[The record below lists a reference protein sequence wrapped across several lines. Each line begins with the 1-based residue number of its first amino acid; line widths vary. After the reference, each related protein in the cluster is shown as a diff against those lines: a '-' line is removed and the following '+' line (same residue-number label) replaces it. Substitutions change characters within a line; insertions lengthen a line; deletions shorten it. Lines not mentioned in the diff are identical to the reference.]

1 MKKKGH
7 TFQEISLKVLSNE
20 YTVNQCITELSEVI
34 YSVSFDLCGKT
45 VYHNNSNKSKRKVNK
60 LNMLGLGYL
69 WNNAYI
75 SLNDFPIIKQ
85 RIRDMYIQ
93 QW

>member
-1 MKKKGH
+1 
-7 TFQEISLKVLSNE
+7 
-20 YTVNQCITELSEVI
+20 
-34 YSVSFDLCGKT
+34 
-45 VYHNNSNKSKRKVNK
+45 
-60 LNMLGLGYL
+60 MLGLGYL

-85 RIRDMYIQ
+85 KIRDIYIQ

>member
-1 MKKKGH
+1 
-7 TFQEISLKVLSNE
+7 
-20 YTVNQCITELSEVI
+20 
-34 YSVSFDLCGKT
+34 
-45 VYHNNSNKSKRKVNK
+45 
-60 LNMLGLGYL
+60 MLGLGYL

-85 RIRDMYIQ
+85 IIRDIYIQ